1 MNRLRTMFSAA
12 TGILI
17 VWALILASGC
27 AVDHQIQTLTP
38 GVLKVAVTTDTPA
51 NEYDSQL
58 WIKRYV
64 ELFAAEHD
72 LTISW
77 RVVPFNESW
86 LLASRGEVDLVATNV
101 ANFADRASAGATFS

>member
-1 MNRLRTMFSAA
+1 MNRLRTISSAA
-12 TGILI
+12 AGIVI

-27 AVDHQIQTLTP
+27 ALDHQIQTLAP

-58 WIKRYV
+58 WINRYV

-72 LTISW
+72 LTLSLIHISEPT
-77 RVVPFNESW
+77 RPY
-86 LLASRGEVDLVATNV
+86 
-101 ANFADRASAGATFS
+101 

>member
-12 TGILI
+12 TGILL
-17 VWALILASGC
+17 VWALILAGGC
-27 AVDHQIQTLTP
+27 AVDDQIQTLTQ

-64 ELFAAEHD
+64 
-72 LTISW
+72 
-77 RVVPFNESW
+77 V
-86 LLASRGEVDLVATNV
+86 
-101 ANFADRASAGATFS
+101 